1 MRRVPAFMTYL
12 LSALSGAFFMAGITV
27 LCGGKQA

>member
-1 MRRVPAFMTYL
+1 MKSLTFVSYI
-12 LSALSGAFFMAGITV
+12 LSALSGAFFMAGISV